1 MTAEQTDLF
10 DSNRELA
17 NRAAGKFP
25 IAGEDEEFVRQEALI
40 GLESRWGQA
49 YNLNVEHCDGF

>member
-17 NRAAGKFP
+17 NRAAGKYP
-25 IAGEDEEFVRQEALI
+25 IAGEDEEFV
-40 GLESRWGQA
+40 ESRWGQA